1 MRAMRRLGGLLL
13 LCGTLAGCALPAPPD
28 AVQAPDN
35 AMVFGHLVAPQE
47 ITKIE
52 FREYGKF
59 YLPPFK
65 IPPRVLVFENG
76 DFMVENI
83 KPGKYYIAAVYSR
96 FRDYTFVKDN
106 RTAYQNMIH
115 VQAGET
121 KFAGSF
127 VIHELTDTSRFRRN
141 VVLRKVRKPAERD
154 VLRNMYEFTRG
165 TGWQARID
173 RRLKELRM

>member
-1 MRAMRRLGGLLL
+1 MSAMRRLGGLLL
-13 LCGTLAGCALPAPPD
+13 LCGALAGCALPAPPD
-28 AVQAPDN
+28 PVQSPDN
-35 AMVFGHLVAPQE
+35 AVVFGHVVAPEE

-96 FRDYTFVKDN
+96 FKDYTFVKDN
-106 RTAYQNMIH
+106 RTAYQNMIQ
-115 VQAGET
+115 VQPGEV

-154 VLRNMYEFTRG
+154 ILRNMYEFTQG